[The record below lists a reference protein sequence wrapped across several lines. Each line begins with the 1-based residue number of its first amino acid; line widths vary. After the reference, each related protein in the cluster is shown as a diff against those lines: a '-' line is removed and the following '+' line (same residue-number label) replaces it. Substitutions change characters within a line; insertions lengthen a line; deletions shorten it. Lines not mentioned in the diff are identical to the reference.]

1 MVKDRGELRGYEL
14 YLVEQWACSRQ
25 SPTLV
30 IVSYTG
36 DQKHSVIVGV
46 LAVPADEKN
55 WSLRLKIY
63 FKAIL
68 QYHAR
73 PKETEL
79 GELMVTN
86 LSSFPSALSVISV
99 PDGNIKKHRQ
109 AFIVN
114 EDLKRMG
121 CSGRSGMTLADPTPA
136 TQAKFYSM
144 YKIHENVPFFEAVI
158 DLVKLCQ
165 VALLIFDMLGQEYID
180 GLLCDVTETAI
191 GQWWTVVG
199 SEYYNMEP
207 TDGILGPTTV
217 AALLGM
223 LMGARNRL
231 SSYGAPVAKD
241 VFDVDHTKRAI
252 GHFQKS
258 QKLEKTRRLDRQT
271 LLQLHKVTAKAAAGE
286 EWGVQK
292 AINSTVS
299 QFGKRG
305 EILSGVI
312 GTREKAGIGDIET
325 VDMDKFKDLVHGER
339 GKWLWHGKPRKSGT
353 EHQDRSTPDIP
364 NMLFGKEEE
373 KEKEKGK
380 EKEKE
385 KGKEKEKEKDKE
397 KEKEREKD
405 KEREREKEKDK
416 DKDKESSAAI
426 RKAPLP
432 LEDLET
438 TLKTRDTMN
447 SIYSTPTAGSALSVV
462 DSPADGALHKQVF
475 RSVADRVS
483 DARSGLGRIRD
494 AVGGGL
500 RNHGSRPSKDESS
513 EASTFSPSIGS
524 LVQSSATLTSPGP
537 SGRAFTWQNKPQEYA
552 NAFQKM
558 HPDFSQV
565 VSEATQTSRTPS
577 TAILSPLPEAAR
589 NSLMLEEGHEIRKAL
604 AGNISVAPSTIGEG
618 DLQGPFLQA
627 ERTGEASFVV
637 LQRRHSIA
645 SPSDPFP
652 RPPNEARWPRRLSF
666 SAASEA
672 VLRWDELVDISSQ
685 PTSLE
690 DHLAN
695 TALAQE
701 LYSDILTLQSRLNPW
716 VTSKVD
722 AVDSLEEAL
731 AQQQHEL
738 EQLYY
743 ALSDEYQRVKQN
755 SAEMIAEEK
764 GRVAEAV
771 KDVEVQVAKL
781 EYEIGALLSRV
792 QDVEDGVDVFE
803 ASVVEIENRAEE
815 LKKQLE
821 TESWL
826 HWLVRTIT
834 GIGTGPNITKED

>member
-1 MVKDRGELRGYEL
+1 MYRYLAEDPSVKVVQDRGELHGYEL

-36 DQKHSVIVGV
+36 DPKHSVVVGV
-46 LAVPADEKN
+46 LAVPANEKD
-55 WSLRLKIY
+55 WSPRLKVY
-63 FKAIL
+63 FKAIQ

-99 PDGNIKKHRQ
+99 PDGSIKKHRQ

-144 YKIHENVPFFEAVI
+144 YKIHENVPFFEAVME
-158 DLVKLCQ
+158 LVKMCQ
-165 VALLIFDMLGQEYID
+165 VALFIFGMLDQEYID

-191 GQWWTVVG
+191 NNWWTEIG

-241 VFDVDHTKRAI
+241 VFDIDHTKRAV

-312 GTREKAGIGDIET
+312 GTREKAGISDIET

-339 GKWLWHGKPRKSGT
+339 GKWLWLGKPRKAAT
-353 EHQDRSTPDIP
+353 EHLERSTPDLP
-364 NMLFGKEEE
+364 NLLFGKEE
-373 KEKEKGK
+373 
-380 EKEKE
+380 
-385 KGKEKEKEKDKE
+385 
-397 KEKEREKD
+397 
-405 KEREREKEKDK
+405 EREREKEKDK
-416 DKDKESSAAI
+416 LKEKEKEREKEKEKEKEALAPN
-426 RKAPLP
+426 RKVSFPPEEPELI
-432 LEDLET
+432 
-438 TLKTRDTMN
+438 LKTRETSNTM
-447 SIYSTPTAGSALSVV
+447 YSAPTPGSTFSVAE
-462 DSPADGALHKQVF
+462 SPALDGLHKQVF

-500 RNHGSRPSKDESS
+500 RGHASRPSKDESFES
-513 EASTFSPSIGS
+513 SSLSPSIGS
-524 LVQSSATLTSPGP
+524 LVQSSAGLSSPVS
-537 SGRAFTWQNKPQEYA
+537 SGRAFTWQNKPQEYM
-552 NAFQKM
+552 NAFQRK
-558 HPDFSQV
+558 HPDNVPV
-565 VSEATQTSRTPS
+565 VNEGTQTSRS
-577 TAILSPLPEAAR
+577 TSAVVLSPLPESVR
-589 NSLMLEEGHEIRKAL
+589 NSLVLEEALNVRKDL
-604 AGNISVAPSTIGEG
+604 AGDVSVAPSTVAES
-618 DLQGPFLQA
+618 DLQGLFLQS
-627 ERTGEASFVV
+627 ERTGDGSFSV
-637 LQRRHSIA
+637 LQRRRSLA
-645 SPSDPFP
+645 SPMDPLP
-652 RPPNEARWPRRLSF
+652 HPLNEARWPRRLSF

-672 VLRWDELVDISSQ
+672 VLRWDELIDLSFA
-685 PTSLE
+685 PDSLE
-690 DHLAN
+690 EQLAN
-695 TALAQE
+695 AALAQSLQSE
-701 LYSDILTLQSRLNPW
+701 ILTLQSQLMPW
-716 VTSKVD
+716 VTSKVH
-722 AVDSLEEAL
+722 AVDALEEGL
-731 AQQQHEL
+731 AQQQHDL
-738 EQLYY
+738 QQLYY
-743 ALSDEYQRVKQN
+743 ASSDEYQRVKQN

-764 GRVAEAV
+764 GRVTEAV

-792 QDVEDGVDVFE
+792 QDVEDGVDGFE
-803 ASVVEIENRAEE
+803 ASVVDLEARAEE

-821 TESWL
+821 TESWV
-826 HWLVRTIT
+826 HWLVRTMT
-834 GIGTGPNITKED
+834 GIGTGPNITREN